1 MLILIEVVKWLLIE
15 ELFNTQGITDSDQD
29 FKELVKKSS
38 ENSVAK
44 FCYIKVSKLK
54 VKISK
59 IILQYTFL
67 NLPKFEGIISPFLH
81 LFFIQL
87 VFFFLFGTKWGYQ
100 IGNMYEDREKRG
112 FTSFLFFCFLPSYQ
126 VMKMKVVLMS
136 LNFPRFYK
144 IPN

>member
-1 MLILIEVVKWLLIE
+1 MLIE
-15 ELFNTQGITDSDQD
+15 ELFSTQGITDSDQD

-87 VFFFLFGTKWGYQ
+87 VVFFLFGTKWGYQ

-112 FTSFLFFCFLPSYQ
+112 FPSFFIFLLSSLLSSDENESGFNEL
-126 VMKMKVVLMS
+126 KFSEVL
-136 LNFPRFYK
+136 
-144 IPN
+144 